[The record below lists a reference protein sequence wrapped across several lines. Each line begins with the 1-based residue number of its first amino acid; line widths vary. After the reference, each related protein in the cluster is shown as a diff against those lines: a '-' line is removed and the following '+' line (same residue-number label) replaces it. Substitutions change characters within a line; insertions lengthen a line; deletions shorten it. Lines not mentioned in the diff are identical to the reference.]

1 MNVFTDI
8 SSINNAPKQTVS
20 NEPQK
25 NVVASPKIEYK
36 PDILDI
42 FSEKV
47 VNKRD
52 LTDMVTVPRT
62 IFKGYLCFT
71 AGTAINAIA
80 SLTGSNKLSK
90 GLGILGNIISI
101 YGTYNFVKPFL
112 IKEKE
117 LTKTEK

>member
-1 MNVFTDI
+1 MNVFTNI
-8 SSINNAPKQTVS
+8 SSVGSLPKQAVAS
-20 NEPQK
+20 EPQK
-25 NVVASPKIEYK
+25 NIVASPKVEYK

-71 AGTAINAIA
+71 AGTAINSIA
-80 SLTGSNKLSK
+80 SLAGDNKFSK

-101 YGTYNFVKPFL
+101 YGTFNFVKPFL

-117 LTKTEK
+117 LTKSEK

>member
-1 MNVFTDI
+1 MNL
-8 SSINNAPKQTVS
+8 INGLQTS
-20 NEPQK
+20 NTTPVKKAETQ
-25 NVVASPKIEYK
+25 NIQSQPKIEHK

-47 VNKRD
+47 VNKKD

-71 AGTAINAIA
+71 AGTAINAIS
-80 SLTGSNKLSK
+80 SLCGKGKLSK
-90 GLGILGNIISI
+90 GLGIAGNLISI

-112 IKEKE
+112 IKEKD
-117 LTKTEK
+117 LTKAEK